1 MSWFLI
7 LASSYL
13 IGSVPWGFILAR
25 AKGVDIRQKG
35 SGNIGAANAARVM
48 GKNWGYVVFLCDF
61 LKGFLSVKLGQLI
74 ADFFH
79 VDPVLAGVLAAT
91 ASVLGHDFP
100 VWLRFKGGKG
110 IATLAGVVLGL
121 FPPLVCVLFGVVWA
135 VVFLLGRYTSLASIS
150 AVIALPI
157 VAALMVAKNEAGFQ
171 FLIGFCVFMAALAL
185 WKHRSNIVRLLNGTE
200 NRFGKKPRAGDATAT
215 TDTTVNKQS

>member
-7 LASSYL
+7 VASSYL
-13 IGSVPWGFILAR
+13 IGSIPWGFIFAR
-25 AKGVDIRQKG
+25 AKGIDIRQKG
-35 SGNIGAANAARVM
+35 SGNIGAANATRVM
-48 GKNWGYVVFLCDF
+48 GRKWGYAVFLCDF

-74 ADFFH
+74 AGFFQ

-91 ASVLGHDFP
+91 ASVIGHDFP
-100 VWLRFKGGKG
+100 VWLGFKGGKG

-121 FPPLVCVLFGVVWA
+121 FPPLVCVLFGVVWV

-157 VAALMVAKNEAGFQ
+157 AAALIVAKNEAGF
-171 FLIGFCVFMAALAL
+171 LLLVGFCVFMAALAI

-200 NRFGKKPRAGDATAT
+200 NRFGKKPHAEDATGT
-215 TDTTVNKQS
+215 TGSKED

>member
-7 LASSYL
+7 IISSYF
-13 IGSVPWGFILAR
+13 IGSVPWGFIFAR
-25 AKGVDIRQKG
+25 ARGIDIRDKG

-48 GKNWGYVVFLCDF
+48 GRKWGYLVFLCDF

-74 ADFFH
+74 AGFFG
-79 VDPVLAGVLAAT
+79 VDPVLAGILAAA
-91 ASVLGHDFP
+91 ASVIGHDFP
-100 VWLRFKGGKG
+100 IWLRFKGGKG

-121 FPPLVCVLFGVVWA
+121 FSPLVCVLFGVVWV
-135 VVFLLGRYTSLASIS
+135 VVFLLARYTSLASIC

-157 VAALMVAKNEAGFQ
+157 AAALIADKNAAGFQ
-171 FLIGFCVFMAALAL
+171 LLIGFCVFMTLLAL

-200 NRFGKKPRAGDATAT
+200 NRFGKK
-215 TDTTVNKQS
+215 

>member
-1 MSWFLI
+1 MSWLLI
-7 LASSYL
+7 LAPTYL

-25 AKGVDIRQKG
+25 ARGVDIRQKG

-48 GKNWGYVVFLCDF
+48 GRKWGYLVFLCDF
-61 LKGFLSVKLGQLI
+61 FKGFLSVKLGQLI
-74 ADFFH
+74 AGFFW

-91 ASVLGHDFP
+91 ASVIGHDFP
-100 VWLRFKGGKG
+100 VWLGFKGGKG

-121 FPPLVCVLFGVVWA
+121 FPPLVCVLFGAVWA
-135 VVFLLGRYTSLASIS
+135 AVFLLGRYTSLASIS

-157 VAALMVAKNEAGFQ
+157 AAALIVAKKEADFPL
-171 FLIGFCVFMAALAL
+171 LIGFCVFMAALAI

-200 NRFGKKPRAGDATAT
+200 NRFGKKPRAEDAM
-215 TDTTVNKQS
+215 DTTGSKQS